1 MELRRLTFVLII
13 ALALCMLIYQSF
25 LYFENKD
32 TVVSTTKQ
40 MQPGLPVLDVVS
52 FSWTLPIEAGD
63 FQVDI
68 FFFWVSGKP
77 PSVAS

>member
-1 MELRRLTFVLII
+1 M
-13 ALALCMLIYQSF
+13 ALALCVLIYQ
-25 LYFENKD
+25 YFSYFDNKD

-40 MQPGLPVLDVVS
+40 MQPGLSVLDGVS
-52 FSWTLPIEAGD
+52 FSWTLPIKAGD